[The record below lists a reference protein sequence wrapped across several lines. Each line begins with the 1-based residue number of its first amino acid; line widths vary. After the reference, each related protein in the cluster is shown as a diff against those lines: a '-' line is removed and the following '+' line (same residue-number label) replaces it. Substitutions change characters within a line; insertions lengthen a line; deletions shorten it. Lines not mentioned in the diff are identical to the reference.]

1 MTATVIVGAG
11 LAAVRT
17 AEALR
22 RGGDTGAITL
32 VGAEPH
38 PPYDRPPLSKQLLR
52 GELAGPAEVALKPA
66 EFYRDN
72 DITLRLGAAAT
83 RLDPDAH
90 TVVLADGARI
100 GYDRLVIATGV
111 TPRWLP
117 GCPPLAGVHLLRS
130 VDQAVALR
138 AGVSAA
144 RRAVVVGAG
153 FIGCEVTAA
162 LRAADVAVTLVD
174 PAPAPLA
181 SVVGPTVGALIARL
195 HRDEGVSVRTGVGV
209 GEVTGA
215 GHVESVTLD
224 DGTTVPADLV
234 VVGIGS
240 RPVTD
245 WLAGSGVRIDNGVVC
260 DPVGRTSV
268 PDVWALGDV
277 AAWAYGRTHRR
288 IEHWSN
294 VADQARTVAAVMA
307 GGDPP
312 ARATVP
318 YVWSDQYELKL
329 QCLGDPDPGDAVH
342 IAEDRGREFLAYY
355 ERDGMLTAV
364 VAAGM
369 ATQIRSA
376 RKQLTAPTPIAEAL
390 GAVTAV

>member
-1 MTATVIVGAG
+1 MTATVIIGAG

-17 AEALR
+17 AEQLR
-22 RGGDTGAITL
+22 RSGYSGAITL
-32 VGAEPH
+32 VGAETH
-38 PPYDRPPLSKQLLR
+38 APYDRPPLSKQLLR

-72 DITLRLGAAAT
+72 AITLRLGAAAT
-83 RLDPDAH
+83 GLDTDAH
-90 TVVLADGARI
+90 TVRLADGARI

-117 GCPPLAGVHLLRS
+117 GCPPLAGVHVLRS

-138 AGVSAA
+138 AGASAG

-153 FIGCEVTAA
+153 FIGCEVAAA
-162 LRAADVAVTLVD
+162 LRAADVAVTLVE

-181 SVVGPTVGALIARL
+181 SVVGPQVGALIARL

-209 GEVTGA
+209 AEVTGT
-215 GHVESVTLD
+215 GHVEAVTLD
-224 DGTTVPADLV
+224 DATVVPADLV

-245 WLAGSGVRIDNGVVC
+245 WLAGSGVTVDNGVVC
-260 DPVGRTSV
+260 DRLGRSSV

-277 AAWAYGRTHRR
+277 AAWAHGDTHRR

-294 VADQARTVAAVMA
+294 VADQARTLVAGMLNL
-307 GGDPP
+307 DPP
-312 ARATVP
+312 ARSAVP
-318 YVWSDQYELKL
+318 YVWSDQYGLKL
-329 QCLGDPDPGDAVH
+329 QCLGDPHPGDTVH
-342 IAEDRGREFLAYY
+342 IATDHGREFLAYY
-355 ERDGMLTAV
+355 ERDGMLAAV

-369 ATQIRSA
+369 ASQIRSA
-376 RKQLTAPTPIAEAL
+376 RKKLTTSTPIGEVL
-390 GAVTAV
+390 GEPAAV

>member
-22 RGGDTGAITL
+22 RSGDTGAITL

-52 GELAGPAEVALKPA
+52 GELAGPGEVALKPA

-83 RLDPDAH
+83 RLDTGAH

-117 GCPPLAGVHLLRS
+117 GCPPLAGVHVLRS

-138 AGVSAA
+138 AAATAA

-153 FIGCEVTAA
+153 FIGCEVAAA
-162 LRAADVAVTLVD
+162 LRAADVAVTLVE

-181 SVVGPTVGALIARL
+181 SVVGPTVGALIARV

-209 GEVTGA
+209 AEVAGA

-224 DGTTVPADLV
+224 DHTTVPADLV

-245 WLAGSGVRIDNGVVC
+245 WLAGSGVRIDDGVVC
-260 DPVGRTSV
+260 DAVGRSSV

-277 AAWAYGRTHRR
+277 AAWAHGRDHRR

-294 VADQARTVAAVMA
+294 VADQARTVAAAMA
-307 GGDPP
+307 GQAPP

-329 QCLGDPDPGDAVH
+329 QCLGDPHPGDTVH
-342 IAEDRGREFLAYY
+342 IAEDHGREFLAYY
-355 ERDGMLTAV
+355 ERDGMLAAV

-369 ATQIRSA
+369 ATQVRSA
-376 RKQLTAPTPIAEAL
+376 RKQLTTPTPIAEAL
-390 GAVTAV
+390 GVNVAV